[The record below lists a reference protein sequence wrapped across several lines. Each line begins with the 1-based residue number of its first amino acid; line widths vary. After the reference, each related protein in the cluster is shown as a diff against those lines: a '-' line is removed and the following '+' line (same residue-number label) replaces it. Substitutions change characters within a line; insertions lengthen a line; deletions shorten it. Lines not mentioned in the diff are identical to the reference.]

1 MSTAGYSLA
10 EAHVLRD
17 LHKKKMTMEEEEER
31 GKLGTA
37 KGETVRSST
46 SCFFWMYL
54 KKNVHSRNAQSQGTC
69 SAQTSEVETLDHK
82 V

>member
-10 EAHVLRD
+10 EAHVLRC
-17 LHKKKMTMEEEEER
+17 LHKKKMKMEEEEER

-37 KGETVRSST
+37 KGETVRPST
-46 SCFFWMYL
+46 TCFFWMYL
-54 KKNVHSRNAQSQGTC
+54 KKKVHPRNAQSQGTC
-69 SAQTSEVETLDHK
+69 SAQTSEVRTLDHK